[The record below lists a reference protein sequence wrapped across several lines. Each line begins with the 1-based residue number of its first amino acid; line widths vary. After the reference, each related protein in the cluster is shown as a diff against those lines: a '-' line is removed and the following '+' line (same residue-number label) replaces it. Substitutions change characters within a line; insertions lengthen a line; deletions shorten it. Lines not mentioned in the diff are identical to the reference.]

1 MRHPVSKRNVKVL
14 YAARVH
20 IAFPLSLLQAATYK
34 PGIMENMDPEP
45 VAAQMPETLFNW
57 LQYAAEQR
65 HVHAKIQRQLVRETN
80 GRYDVPVYISDALD
94 ACDLA
99 GVLQD
104 MENSWN
110 DQEPAPYHQV
120 LLISAAN

>member
-1 MRHPVSKRNVKVL
+1 
-14 YAARVH
+14 
-20 IAFPLSLLQAATYK
+20 
-34 PGIMENMDPEP
+34 
-45 VAAQMPETLFNW
+45 MPETLFNW

-65 HVHAKIQRQLVRETN
+65 HV
-80 GRYDVPVYISDALD
+80 PVYISGALD

-104 MENSWN
+104 MDNSWN
-110 DQEPAPYHQV
+110 DQEPAPYHRV